1 MEAGILAVV
10 IIAVCHIPV
19 IVFAIIGAIKLAKL
33 KKDPNYR
40 AEVKKKGINPIKMI
54 PHLVA
59 FAAMMV
65 IGILNL
71 TRVMSFGSPV
81 LLYIGAPL
89 FAASVV
95 VTIIGIVKKIQKK
108 KASEEQ
114 KTNDDIS

>member
-71 TRVMSFGSPV
+71 TKVMSFGSPV

-95 VTIIGIVKKIQKK
+95 VTIIGIVKKVQKK

>member
-10 IIAVCHIPV
+10 IIIACHIPV
-19 IVFAIIGAIKLAKL
+19 IIFAIIGAIKLAKL

-54 PHLVA
+54 PHCVA
-59 FAAMMV
+59 FAVMIV

-71 TRVMSFGSPV
+71 TNVMSFGSPV

-89 FAASVV
+89 FAASAA
-95 VTIIGIVKKIQKK
+95 VTIIGIIKKIQKK
-108 KASEEQ
+108 KS
-114 KTNDDIS
+114 